1 MTAIT
6 EISVGHFSGA
16 KAVTGER
23 AGEDTRSLE
32 ELIRE
37 LQQAKNSGAIS
48 QLVDFQ
54 DTAAT
59 LNRGYVAAADGEI
72 VSAQAFAEVTAAA
85 GEDMAIDITI
95 NGTTALTGAI
105 SIDDAAGILVQEGT
119 LDTGAIAF
127 SKGDKIAVDLV
138 YTPGG
143 TPTPMTGTSVA
154 VGLRLSE

>member
-6 EISVGHFSGA
+6 EISVGHFSGGMA
-16 KAVTGER
+16 ITGER
-23 AGEDTRSLE
+23 AGEDIRSLE

-48 QLVDFQ
+48 QVADFQ

-59 LNRGYVAAADGEI
+59 LNRGYIAASDGEI
-72 VSAQAFAEVTAAA
+72 ASVQAFAEVTAAA
-85 GEDMAIDITI
+85 GEDMAVDITI
-95 NGTTALTGAI
+95 NGVTALTGAI
-105 SIDDAAGILVQEGT
+105 SIDNAAGILVQDGT
-119 LDTGAIAF
+119 LDPAAIAF
-127 SKGDKIAVDLV
+127 LKGDKIAVDRV

-143 TPTPMTGTSVA
+143 APTPMTGTSVA